1 MRRLVILGS
10 TGPEIVKLLAALK
23 TRDDADFEV
32 MGFLDDNP
40 DRHGANFM
48 GYTVHGG
55 SDLLKTHFTEA
66 TVINNVAKTTALRH
80 KVWKRLEAMGAHFY
94 TAIHPGIDV
103 SYNTIGSGAIIQE
116 GVVMGPE
123 VAVGQQCIVCFGS
136 IIAHE
141 SSIGDCCFLAPG
153 SIINGRVNV
162 REGAFV
168 GSGAI
173 LLPNV
178 TIGEWSIVGAGSVVT
193 EDVPPHCTVFGSPA
207 RVIADRRPRPGV

>member
-1 MRRLVILGS
+1 MKRLVILGS

-23 TRDDADFEV
+23 SREPADFEV

-48 GYTVHGG
+48 GYPVLGG
-55 SDLLKTHFTEA
+55 SDLLKSQFAEA
-66 TVINNVAKTTALRH
+66 LVINNVAKTTALRH
-80 KVWKRLEAMGAHFY
+80 KVWKRLEGMGAQFY
-94 TAIHPGIDV
+94 TAIHPDVDV
-103 SYNTIGSGAIIQE
+103 SYTIIGSGTIVQE

-123 VAVGQQCIVCFGS
+123 VAVGQHCIVCFGS

-141 SSIGDCCFLAPG
+141 SSVGDCCFLAPG
-153 SIINGRVNV
+153 TVINGRVNV

-173 LLPNV
+173 VLPNV
-178 TIGEWSIVGAGSVVT
+178 TVGEWSVVGAGSVVT

-207 RVIADRRPRPGV
+207 RVIADRRPRAGA